1 MLIYNKDV
9 LEVVKEIKNESIDMI
24 FTDPPYLINYKTNY
38 RKNKKHK
45 FCKEIEGD
53 NNVLLIDNFIK
64 EAYRILKNDTAMY
77 ICCSWKTSDIF
88 KSLLT
93 KHDFKIK
100 NQIIWVKNNWTAG
113 DLKGQFGQQYEIV
126 FLAVKG
132 KPKFNGKRITDVW
145 NFNRVSGNKQLHQN
159 EKPVELV
166 ELCIQKHSKENDLV
180 FDGFAGVGTTGIAC
194 KKLNRK
200 YILCEIDKEYFNIMK
215 NRLESND

>member
-1 MLIYNKDV
+1 MIYNKDV

-24 FTDPPYLINYKTNY
+24 FTDPPYLINYKTNH

-88 KSLLT
+88 KSLLI
-93 KHDFKIK
+93 KHEFKIK

>member
-1 MLIYNKDV
+1 MIYNKDV

-88 KSLLT
+88 KSLLE
-93 KHDFKIK
+93 KHEFKIK

>member
-1 MLIYNKDV
+1 MIYNKDV

-93 KHDFKIK
+93 KHEFKIK

-113 DLKGQFGQQYEIV
+113 DLKGQFGQQYEIIY
-126 FLAVKG
+126 LAVKG

-145 NFNRVSGNKQLHQN
+145 YFDRVSGKKQLHQN

-166 ELCIQKHSKENDLV
+166 ELCLEKHSKENDLI
-180 FDGFAGVGTTGIAC
+180 FDGFAGVGTTGTAC
-194 KKLNRK
+194 NNLKRK

-215 NRLESND
+215 DKLENND

>member
-1 MLIYNKDV
+1 MIYNKDV

-24 FTDPPYLINYKTNY
+24 FTDPPYLINYKTNH

>member
-1 MLIYNKDV
+1 MLYNKDV
-9 LEVVKEIKNESIDMI
+9 LETIKDIKDESIDMI
-24 FTDPPYLINYKTNY
+24 FTDPPYLIHYKTNY
-38 RKNKKHK
+38 RKDKEHK
-45 FCKEIEGD
+45 FCKEIEGES
-53 NNVLLIDNFIK
+53 NLSLIDNFIK
-64 EAYRILKNDTAMY
+64 ESYRVLKKDTAMY
-77 ICCSWKTSDIF
+77 MCSSWKTCDIF
-88 KSLLT
+88 KSMLL
-93 KHDFKIK
+93 HHGFKIK

-180 FDGFAGVGTTGIAC
+180 
-194 KKLNRK
+194 L
-200 YILCEIDKEYFNIMK
+200 
-215 NRLESND
+215 